1 MAPRGSSAVN
11 GRVAYQQLETL
22 VRQDAVMKRARRDK
36 ARAEAKGPIEYL
48 WPLLGALCL
57 VLLVA
62 VSIHGFTDHTE
73 MGHGVGS
80 GRRGGPDDPL
90 PYDSLDPG
98 DIGAVWT
105 TARVLRHFGRS
116 TAADVRVA
124 WDVTDLQTLDTALA
138 PVAREGAALGVVTN
152 DIVHVPVSWS
162 KALPGNGG
170 AGAPV
175 VARTTHHA
183 SRATTDGEPLVPL
196 DDLLDRFWRG
206 VREQDAIGRE
216 RGLMLSFRDPRAVV
230 PGLRAVR
237 ELIRRGRLHGP
248 LIVDAEILPGPGGFL
263 PQMAAVFDPDPPL
276 RALKDGEGVPEGV
289 HEVFEPNLPFP
300 PVPGDA
306 EGSAES
312 RRSDP
317 KNRQVSSNR
326 VRRRDQADRPGRDP
340 LRRVLDARRVRRRRG
355 PGGGAR
361 GVRVVVRGRRL
372 CLRLGRRRS
381 RGWREPETHERNR
394 SRPVLAFG

>member
-22 VRQDAVMKRARRDK
+22 VRQDAVMKRARLDK

-124 WDVTDLQTLDTALA
+124 
-138 PVAREGAALGVVTN
+138 R
-152 DIVHVPVSWS
+152 
-162 KALPGNGG
+162 
-170 AGAPV
+170 
-175 VARTTHHA
+175 
-183 SRATTDGEPLVPL
+183 
-196 DDLLDRFWRG
+196 
-206 VREQDAIGRE
+206 DA
-216 RGLMLSFRDPRAVV
+216 
-230 PGLRAVR
+230 
-237 ELIRRGRLHGP
+237 
-248 LIVDAEILPGPGGFL
+248 
-263 PQMAAVFDPDPPL
+263 
-276 RALKDGEGVPEGV
+276 
-289 HEVFEPNLPFP
+289 
-300 PVPGDA
+300 
-306 EGSAES
+306 
-312 RRSDP
+312 
-317 KNRQVSSNR
+317 
-326 VRRRDQADRPGRDP
+326 
-340 LRRVLDARRVRRRRG
+340 
-355 PGGGAR
+355 
-361 GVRVVVRGRRL
+361 
-372 CLRLGRRRS
+372 
-381 RGWREPETHERNR
+381 
-394 SRPVLAFG
+394 